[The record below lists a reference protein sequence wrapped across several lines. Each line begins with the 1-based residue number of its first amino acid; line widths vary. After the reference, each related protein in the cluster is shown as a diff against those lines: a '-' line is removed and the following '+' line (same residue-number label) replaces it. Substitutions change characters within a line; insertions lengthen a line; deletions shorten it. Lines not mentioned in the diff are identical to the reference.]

1 MAQLR
6 QNTFGLSQS
15 ELKTYLTLLKHNP
28 ANGSQLSRHS
38 SVPRANIYNI
48 LTTLIKRGMVT
59 ELNDG
64 LYAPLPSDEFLKRLR
79 LRIDSDLASLEKQN
93 ESVSKKQFQNTS
105 GPSMDTT
112 R

>member
-38 SVPRANIYNI
+38 GVPRAKIYNI
-48 LTTLIKRGMVT
+48 
-59 ELNDG
+59 
-64 LYAPLPSDEFLKRLR
+64 
-79 LRIDSDLASLEKQN
+79 RI
-93 ESVSKKQFQNTS
+93 
-105 GPSMDTT
+105 

>member
-6 QNTFGLSQS
+6 QSTFGLSQS
-15 ELKTYLTLLKHNP
+15 ELKTYLTLLMHNP

-38 SVPRANIYNI
+38 GVPRANIYNI
-48 LTTLIKRGMVT
+48 LTSLINREMET
-59 ELNDG
+59 EQNDG

-79 LRIDSDLASLEKQN
+79 LRIDSDLASLEKQI
-93 ESVSKKQFQNTS
+93 EPVSKKQFQNTS
-105 GPSMDTT
+105 EPSMDTT